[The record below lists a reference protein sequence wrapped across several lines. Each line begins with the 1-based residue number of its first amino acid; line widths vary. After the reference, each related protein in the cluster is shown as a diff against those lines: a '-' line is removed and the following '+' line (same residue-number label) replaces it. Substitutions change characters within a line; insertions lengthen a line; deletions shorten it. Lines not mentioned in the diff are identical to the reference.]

1 MYLPRLELVVPVTT
15 KREASWVRTTSK
27 YCSVE
32 KNILQVLSN
41 DQYHGAH
48 NSKPGVYYITLK
60 LFKIID

>member
-1 MYLPRLELVVPVTT
+1 MTRISRSSDYE
-15 KREASWVRTTSK
+15 REARVECEARTTSK

-60 LFKIID
+60 LF